1 MLLVCIKGG
10 VFDEVTHY
18 LPDVV
23 SRHEEKITFI
33 HVKDSVGLV
42 TQLMTLE
49 EVETSLVK
57 Q

>member
-1 MLLVCIKGG
+1 
-10 VFDEVTHY
+10 VTHY

-42 TQLMTLE
+42 TQLMTRE